1 MSFKVNAMALIVF
14 ILMLLGYFLMSFG
27 ETDFFR
33 RLATAHEAYQEMHGT
48 GGSMIKQ
55 YHDMQQQE
63 DEWADIGAAAAERER
78 GGAMEAARRLVA
90 NKSPAVGGAVA
101 AAAAGGGGGGG
112 GAAAEKPHI
121 ADQKMEAAAAAAAAG
136 IPLENSINMNAS
148 AFLYF
153 DDDSVW
159 SEEYADLVSLTPIA
173 VLLMMLILPMAVQ
186 ASALLAENAATPV
199 LVMET
204 MKVTVVGT
212 HLQSC

>member
-1 MSFKVNAMALIVF
+1 M
-14 ILMLLGYFLMSFG
+14 
-27 ETDFFR
+27 
-33 RLATAHEAYQEMHGT
+33 
-48 GGSMIKQ
+48 
-55 YHDMQQQE
+55 
-63 DEWADIGAAAAERER
+63 
-78 GGAMEAARRLVA
+78 
-90 NKSPAVGGAVA
+90 
-101 AAAAGGGGGGG
+101 
-112 GAAAEKPHI
+112 EKPHI